1 MGFWGV
7 TTPAS
12 LTGTHIVKGMLF
24 KRKKGYCTVL
34 ELCVNTPSNNLMRSH
49 KHINKKYIKVG
60 ISRMTFSFLPTV
72 FYIWG

>member
-49 KHINKKYIKVG
+49 KHIIDQ
-60 ISRMTFSFLPTV
+60 
-72 FYIWG
+72 